1 MSSIS
6 CILLL
11 PIPFTPSIFPS
22 IASCSK
28 QSVLRICPIQ
38 LVFLF
43 IQYGPF
49 LADSSH
55 HFFVC
60 YFMRP
65 FNLLNSPPAPHLETL
80 LIVFLCLSQRPRL
93 RCM

>member
-38 LVFLF
+38 LVFLLM
-43 IQYGPF
+43 IVSNIV
-49 LADSSH
+49 LSSPTLRSTSSFVTLSVHLIYSILLQH
-55 HFFVC
+55 HI
-60 YFMRP
+60 
-65 FNLLNSPPAPHLETL
+65 SK
-80 LIVFLCLSQRPRL
+80 LSR
-93 RCM
+93 